1 MFELL
6 SLPYMQ
12 QFKCIADKCED
23 TCCQHWHVR
32 IDKIH
37 YQRMLEWAEDNPEQK
52 KLFSKAV
59 LLNESDVASDKS
71 YAYIQM
77 DDNGYCP
84 YLNPQQQCTLHLQ
97 KGIEILSDICAFY
110 PRIITEK
117 NSTLELSGA
126 LSCPEVVRLC
136 LSADINDHVMLSS
149 DNSVITSLREDI
161 PIHRTLSID
170 DNSLPYERY
179 FPKVQQTFIDIIKL
193 GDCDYFTRLYI
204 LASYSHSISTIYFA
218 QCVSVD
224 SDALE
229 NYRLHVF
236 DPDYKQS
243 VSHFMKQYE
252 NEQPL
257 ACIVIYSVLLLKQQ
271 QAPDEK
277 LSKSVV
283 EIFNQYAKQSGFS
296 SYTEIENASDYS
308 VLFQKR
314 YGMFSNAVHQQI
326 EDYLTKY
333 LLNCFTREWFIT
345 MPSAFIYIQMLLVR
359 VAIIR
364 FIIYSRISPEMEAAH
379 VKDIAVEVI
388 YQFARAV
395 DHNMPFLQIV
405 YEALNEQQMLH
416 FDYST
421 PLIKF

>member
-1 MFELL
+1 MMSELL

-23 TCCQHWHVR
+23 TCCQHWQVR
-32 IDKIH
+32 IDKAH
-37 YQRMLEWAEDNPEQK
+37 YQHMLDWVAENPSEK
-52 KLFSKAV
+52 TIFSKAV
-59 LLNESDVASDKS
+59 LLNKSNIASDKS

-77 DDNGYCP
+77 DENGYCP
-84 YLNPQQQCTLHLQ
+84 YLNTQQQCSLHIK

-117 NSTLELSGA
+117 NSLLELSGA

-136 LSADINDHVMLSS
+136 LSADINSHVMLSS
-149 DNSVITSLREDI
+149 DNAILPQREDI
-161 PIHRTLSID
+161 PVHRTLITD
-170 DNSLPYERY
+170 DNSPVYEIY
-179 FPKVQQTFIDIIKL
+179 FEKVQQTFIDIARMV
-193 GDCDYFTRLYI
+193 DCDYFTRLYI
-204 LASYSHSISTIYFA
+204 LASYSHSISTIYFDN
-218 QCVSVD
+218 CVSLD

-229 NYRLHVF
+229 NYCVHIF

-243 VSHFMKQYE
+243 VSHFMSQYE
-252 NEQPL
+252 NDQPL

-271 QAPDEK
+271 QAPEEK
-277 LSKSVV
+277 LSKIVDEV
-283 EIFNQYAKQSGFS
+283 FNDYAQQLGFS
-296 SYTEIENASDYS
+296 SSKDIKNAADYAN
-308 VLFQKR
+308 VFQKR
-314 YGMFSNAVHQQI
+314 YQMFSNSVHQQV
-326 EDYLTKY
+326 EDYLAKY
-333 LLNCFTREWFIT
+333 LLNCFYREWHIT

-364 FIIYSRISPEMEAAH
+364 FIIYSRILPGMTTEQI
-379 VKDIAVEVI
+379 KDIAVEVI

-395 DHNMPFLQIV
+395 DHNLPFLQIV